1 MASGTFPLLFFLI
14 SSFNDQSKYPIKPT
28 MKKRALFG
36 ILSLLSVMV
45 SAQKTNTNKKLIMES
60 VERHKAE
67 LTKISD
73 SIWALA
79 ETAFEEDRSSELL
92 AAYAEKNGFK
102 VERGVAGIP
111 TAFTATY
118 GSGKPV
124 ISVLGEFDALPGISQ
139 KAQPTKESLNEG
151 AAGHGCGHNL
161 FGAGSLGAA
170 VAVKELIEQGK
181 LKGTIK
187 FLGTPSEEKFFG
199 KIWMVRE
206 GLWNDVD
213 VNLSWHPAA
222 KTEADVQSSLALVD
236 FKVEFFGQAAHA
248 SADPWNGRSAS
259 DALELYTTGINY
271 YREHI
276 KPTVRIHYHIQ
287 DGGQVVNVVPDYA
300 RLWVRVRDTKRSG
313 MMPVYE
319 RVQKM
324 AEGAA
329 IMANVDYKISLISG
343 IYEVLVNRAG
353 GEAMQRNLELLGPIA
368 YTEEEMAF
376 AKKIQEVTGKEQ
388 LGMDSAILPL
398 QATKEN
404 PGGGSTD
411 VGDVSWNVANIN
423 LGVTTAPK
431 DTPWHSWAV
440 VACGGMSIGHKGMA
454 QAAKALGMTMVD
466 LFEDPKLV
474 EKVKSEYRERKGNE
488 VYKAIIPDG
497 PPPIGSK

>member
-1 MASGTFPLLFFLI
+1 MKTKKNLLLGTLL
-14 SSFNDQSKYPIKPT
+14 
-28 MKKRALFG
+28 
-36 ILSLLSVMV
+36 LLSATI
-45 SAQKTNTNKKLIMES
+45 SYGQKLNANKKAVMSAVENHKTELI
-60 VERHKAE
+60 
-67 LTKISD
+67 KISD
-73 SIWALA
+73 SIWSLA
-79 ETAFEEDRSSELL
+79 ETAFEEHQSSEIL
-92 AAYAEKNGFK
+92 ANYAEKNGFI
-102 VERGVAGIP
+102 VERGVAGMP
-111 TAFTATY
+111 TAFVATY
-118 GSGKPV
+118 GTGSPV

-139 KAQPTKESLNEG
+139 KAEPTKNPLVEG

-161 FGAGSLGAA
+161 FGAASLGSAIA
-170 VAVKELIEQGK
+170 IKEQIEKGK

-187 FLGTPSEEKFFG
+187 FFGTPSEEKFFG

-206 GLWNDVD
+206 GLWDGVD
-213 VNLSWHPAA
+213 VNLSWHPSAA
-222 KTEADVQSSLALVD
+222 TEADVQSSLALVD

-287 DGGQVVNVVPDYA
+287 DGGQVVNVVPDYSK
-300 RLWVRVRDTKRSG
+300 LWVRVRDTKRSG

-319 RVQKM
+319 QVKKM

-329 IMANVDYKISLISG
+329 IMANVDYEISLISG

-353 GEAMQRNLELLGPIA
+353 GEIMQNNLELLGEITYTDEEIA
-368 YTEEEMAF
+368 F
-376 AKKIQEVTGKEQ
+376 GKKIQEVTGKPQ
-388 LGMDSAILPL
+388 VGMDSKISPL
-398 QATKEN
+398 EETKEH

-440 VACGGMSIGHKGMA
+440 VACGGMSIGHKGMIYS
-454 QAAKALGMTMVD
+454 AKAMSMTMVD
-466 LFEDPKLV
+466 LFENPKMV
-474 EKVKSEYRERKGNE
+474 QKVKDEYIKRKGNE
-488 VYKAIIPDG
+488 VYEAIVPDG
-497 PPPIGSK
+497 PPPIGTN